1 MKLQTIVGLE
11 IHVQL
16 KTKSKMFCS
25 CDNNSETAAPN
36 TNVCPIC
43 LGHPGTLP
51 VANKQ
56 AVLYTLRIGKAI
68 GSEFPATSKFD
79 RKNYFYP
86 DLPKGYQISQYD
98 NPFCEGGKL
107 DIEVNGVTKTVRFER
122 VHLEEDAAKSTHSPR
137 GYSLVDYNRGGTPLA
152 EMVTKPDMHSAAE
165 AAAFLKELRTML
177 RYLGVSDADMEKGH
191 MRCDANVNVVDLESG
206 RKTAITEV
214 KNLNSFRS
222 VERAVNYEE
231 ARLSEILKEGRESET
246 HKETRGWNDAKGET
260 TTQRSKEEASDYRYF
275 PEPDLPPV
283 AINAV
288 LLSAKEL
295 DMPELPWDRRRRFAD
310 EYGLD
315 QEAVQTLCADPDI
328 SNFYEKTVSEL
339 GAWLEADTSGKVE
352 LKRVY
357 KLASNWILAELL
369 KHMNVHGHGIA
380 DVKFNAENYAEFI
393 KMIALNQVNSS
404 AGQKILEKMYATGAD
419 PTEIMKNEDL
429 AQMSDA
435 GELEAIID
443 RVVSANPEP
452 VADYKAG
459 KEKALMFLVGQVMK
473 ETKGKANPG
482 MLREIFERKLK

>member
-25 CDNNSETAAPN
+25 CDNNSENAAPN

-56 AVLYTLRIGKAI
+56 AILYTLRIGKAI

-107 DIEVNGVTKTVRFER
+107 DIEVNGTTKTIRFER

-152 EMVTKPDMHSAAE
+152 EMVTKPDMASGVE

-191 MRCDANVNVVDLESG
+191 MRCDANVNVVDLDSG
-206 RKTAITEV
+206 RKTAITEI

-295 DMPELPWDRRRRFAD
+295 DMPELPWDQRRRFAE
-310 EYGLD
+310 EYALD
-315 QEAVQTLCADPDI
+315 SEAVQTLCSDPALA
-328 SNFYEKTVSEL
+328 SFYEKTVSEL
-339 GAWLEADTSGKVE
+339 AAWLQSSGKDMDP
-352 LKRVY
+352 KRVA

-369 KHMNVHGHGIA
+369 KHMNFHGHSVS
-380 DVKFNAENYAEFI
+380 DLKFSAENYAEFI
-393 KMIALNQVNSS
+393 KIIALNQVNSS

-429 AQMSDA
+429 AQMNNAD
-435 GELEAIID
+435 ELEAILD
-443 RVVSANPEP
+443 KVVAANPEP

-459 KEKALMFLVGQVMK
+459 KEKALQFLIGQVMK

-482 MLREIFERKLK
+482 MLKEIFERKLK